1 MPPTNLSGW
10 RVARRGELR
19 RPGARPTSRDCYLIA
34 IFHAKGI
41 TNPFTDPRIVDQF
54 WYLKE
59 RLSDLNEAAERM
71 EAALKAVVF
80 GRIHFTYRLH
90 QYMLEDEWNAYFES
104 RHRALGS
111 YLGVRGI
118 PGSYWID
125 AAGILPPSFEK
136 DAAPWDFRHQRI
148 LALRRKL
155 ARDAIG
161 RHVRRAITQRAIAF
175 YWQEATQRA
184 LCAPGG
190 AGRAAD
196 EATFASEFV

>member
-1 MPPTNLSGW
+1 MDGW

-19 RPGARPTSRDCYLIA
+19 RPGAHPTSRDSYLIA
-34 IFHAKGI
+34 IFQAKGI
-41 TNPFTDPRIVDQF
+41 TNPFTDKYIADQF
-54 WYLKE
+54 WHLKV
-59 RLSDLNEAAERM
+59 RLSDLNEDAEEM

-90 QYMLEDEWNAYFES
+90 QYMLKDKWNAYFES
-104 RHRALGS
+104 RHLALGA
-111 YLGVRGI
+111 YLGVPGI
-118 PGSYWID
+118 QGTY
-125 AAGILPPSFEK
+125 PSFEV
-136 DAAPWDFRHQRI
+136 DAVPWDFRHQRI

-190 AGRAAD
+190 AGRVAD
-196 EATFASEFV
+196 KGAFESEFV